1 MAVQLRNFHAPFH
14 CWRTPGDNQACSRL
28 RLYHSEG
35 RQYDYRGS
43 SHSDFAVL
51 VQVVRIRQK
60 RERGPHNRHQEL
72 AHSDQ
77 LRKDGK
83 SVKLNRANRTIL
95 LIDPGDVWLSEM
107 TVRLFAWGYDRVKR
121 QHEPESLD
129 GID

>member
-43 SHSDFAVL
+43 SHSDFAVP

-60 RERGPHNRHQEL
+60 RERGSHNRHQEL

-83 SVKLNRANRTIL
+83 SVTDKSTDEFGLALKAQDDIL
-95 LIDPGDVWLSEM
+95 EFIMQIEEAGPGCG
-107 TVRLFAWGYDRVKR
+107 RKIG
-121 QHEPESLD
+121 P
-129 GID
+129 